1 MTVDLVSEFRFFGGR
16 QITFRHPSVETGA
29 MMQCSVFLPP
39 ETPGTAPP
47 ALWWLSGMTCT
58 DQTFAQKGGAQRVAS
73 ELGLAL
79 IMPDTSPRGVGLDG
93 APVPDGQDGE
103 FDLGQG
109 AGHYVDATEAPWA
122 TNYRMYTYVAQELP
136 GVIAD
141 TFFVDLER
149 QAISGDS
156 MGGHGALMV
165 GLKNP
170 GRFSSIS
177 ALAPLVSPSRSPL
190 GRKAF
195 SHYLGADEAAWRPFD
210 ATSLVEDGARS
221 SEILI
226 DQGLADAWLETDLLT
241 GTFERA
247 CAMAGQPATVRYQ
260 AGYGHGF
267 EFISTFVE
275 HHLRWHAHRLGMG

>member
-1 MTVDLVSEFRFFGGR
+1 MTFDIVSDFMFYGGR
-16 QITFRHPSVETGA
+16 QIAFRHASVETGTT
-29 MMQCSVFLPP
+29 MQCSIFLPP
-39 ETPGTAPP
+39 KTMRKAPP
-47 ALWWLSGMTCT
+47 VMWWLSGMTCT
-58 DQTFAQKGGAQRVAS
+58 HQSFAQKGGAQRVAS
-73 ELGLAL
+73 ALGLAL

-93 APVPDGQDGE
+93 APVPDGEAGE

-122 TNYRMYTYVAQELP
+122 ANFRMYSYVTTELP
-136 GVIAD
+136 RIIAD
-141 TFFVDLER
+141 HFDVDLGH

-170 GRFSSIS
+170 GRYTSIS
-177 ALAPLVSPSRSPL
+177 ALAPLVAPSRSPL

-195 SHYLGADEAAWRPFD
+195 SSYFGANEASWRTYD
-210 ATSLVEDGARS
+210 ATCLVEDGARS

-226 DQGLADAWLETDLLT
+226 DQGLADAWLETDLMT

-247 CAMAGQPATVRYQ
+247 CADARQPTTVRYRP
-260 AGYGHGF
+260 GYGHGF
-267 EFISTFVE
+267 EFIATFVE
-275 HHLRWHAHRLGMG
+275 DHLRWHADRLAAA